1 MKDFTRNG
9 FAESETPSNAR
20 RRALVKYTIAWS
32 VLGGAL
38 ASVPMRRLM
47 AAAPAS
53 APVGAAAATPEAAAF
68 LRASRFLTSKEV
80 SPMLAQR
87 CHDALKK
94 RIPDLDQVAAAINE
108 LVADRQLHHMDDYL
122 ALEGLDKDL
131 DAKAKDIVQALYLGV
146 VGQDE
151 KAELFAYEEA
161 LMYDPT
167 RDVLVV
173 PTYGRGPNSWGPK
186 PVSVTV
192 KVEK

>member
-1 MKDFTRNG
+1 MKDFTQNG
-9 FAESETPSNAR
+9 FAEGDTPINTQ

-38 ASVPMRRLM
+38 ASVPVRRLM
-47 AAAPAS
+47 AAAAPAETGGAAS
-53 APVGAAAATPEAAAF
+53 AEAAAF
-68 LRASRFLTSKEV
+68 LQASRFLTAKEV
-80 SPMLAQR
+80 SPMMAQR
-87 CHDALKK
+87 CYDALEK
-94 RIPDLDQVAAAINE
+94 RMPDLDQVAASVNK
-108 LVADRQLHHMDDYL
+108 LVADRQLHHVDDYL
-122 ALEGLDKDL
+122 ALQDVDKALDT
-131 DAKAKDIVQALYLGV
+131 KAKGIIQALYLGV

-167 RDVLVV
+167 RDILVV